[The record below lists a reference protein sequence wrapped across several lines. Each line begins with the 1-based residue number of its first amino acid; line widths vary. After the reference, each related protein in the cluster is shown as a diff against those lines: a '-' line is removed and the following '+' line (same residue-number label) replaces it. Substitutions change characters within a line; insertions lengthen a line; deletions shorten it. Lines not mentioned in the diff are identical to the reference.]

1 MNLSSLRTVLLVDQT
16 GSIAGAAN
24 LLNMDASNVSRIVA
38 GVEHDVG
45 LRIFDRTTRRLR
57 ITEAGELYLNRVRPL
72 LDELEAAKDEAHH
85 TVVKPQGHLR
95 MTSSVAF
102 AVEMIVP
109 LLPSFHAKYPEVTVE
124 LLPSD
129 ANLGLLDQGL
139 DLAVRLAAAPEGDL
153 ISTRVLQTRYRVVA
167 SPKYVSQHSSLAGP
181 SDLSERN
188 CLRFALPDFRI
199 RWLFRSNQSADT
211 IPVDITGSTLISNA
225 LALRDAARNGMG
237 PALLADWLINRD
249 LEAGQLVD
257 LLPDWE
263 CTATEFDTGAFIL
276 FPSRSYLPQ
285 KTRAMIDFLK
295 EKLVAP

>member
-1 MNLSSLRTVLLVDQT
+1 MNLSSLKAVLLVEQT

-24 LLNMDASNVSRIVA
+24 LLNMNASNVSRIVA
-38 GVEHDVG
+38 SIEHDVG

-72 LDELEAAKDEAHH
+72 LDELDAAKDEAHH
-85 TVVKPQGHLR
+85 SAVEPQGHLR

-109 LLPSFHAKYPEVTVE
+109 LLPLFHSKYPEITVE

-153 ISTRVLQTRYRVVA
+153 ISTRVLRTRYRVVA
-167 SPKYVSQHSSLAGP
+167 SPEYISRLGPIAEP
-181 SDLSERN
+181 SDLSDRN
-188 CLRFALPDFRI
+188 CLRFALPDFRS
-199 RWLFRSNQSADT
+199 RWLFRMDQSKDT
-211 IPVDITGSTLISNA
+211 VPVEITGSTLISNA
-225 LALRDAARNGMG
+225 LALRDAARSGMG

-249 LEAGQLVD
+249 LEAGKLVD
-257 LLPDWE
+257 LLSDWE
-263 CTATEFDTGAFIL
+263 CTATDFDTGAFIL

-285 KTRAMIDFLK
+285 KTRVMIDFLK
-295 EKLVAP
+295 DRW